1 MLFKTCKSKSF
12 ALVTIFFI
20 LFIAT
25 AGHSRTDNENE
36 KNKKVSKVRKKSKT
50 EWTQYRGANRDG
62 VSASDASIKA
72 WPADG
77 HPHLVWKR
85 AIGHGF
91 SGIVLAG
98 DQLLTACAEDSTEFL
113 VSYNPKTGE
122 ENWRCSLGKMFV
134 EEFGNGPRST
144 PTIDGDRAYILNSF
158 GGLYCVNIKTGEEIW
173 KVSLAD
179 RFKIRQP
186 QRGFSTSALVLDDT
200 VIIHAGGGEG
210 AAFVGLDKMT
220 GEVIWK
226 SGDSMVS
233 HSSPFMAIIN
243 DVKQSVFTTTRIV
256 EKDGERQMIDE
267 TVSISADGKI
277 LWKGPSLPQVIA
289 MPVFVPPDK
298 VFISSSV
305 EDGCQLLQIEAQ
317 GADTVWHNK
326 EMRNHFNSSVYY
338 KDHIYGFSNSTLK
351 CLNAAT
357 AERKW
362 TKRGYG
368 KGSLV
373 IADDKLIVLSDRG
386 KLVLAE
392 ATAEGYHELAKAQ
405 VLSDKSWT
413 SPTIE
418 AGVLYLRNRKEMVCY
433 DLTK

>member
-1 MLFKTCKSKSF
+1 MN
-12 ALVTIFFI
+12 
-20 LFIAT
+20 
-25 AGHSRTDNENE
+25 NENE
-36 KNKKVSKVRKKSKT
+36 KNEKESKIRKKSKT
-50 EWTQYRGANRDG
+50 EWSQYRGANRDG
-62 VSASDASIKA
+62 VSTSDASIKA

-85 AIGHGF
+85 SIGDGF

-98 DQLLTACAEDSTEFL
+98 EQLLTACAEDSTEFL
-113 VSYNPKTGE
+113 VSYDRTTGE
-122 ENWRCSLGKMFV
+122 ENWRWSLGKMFV

-158 GGLYCVNIKTGEEIW
+158 GGLYCVNIKTGNQIW
-173 KVSLAD
+173 MVSLTD
-179 RFKIRQP
+179 KFNIKRP
-186 QRGFSTSALVLDDT
+186 MRGFSTSPIILNETL
-200 VIIHAGGGEG
+200 IIHVGGKNS
-210 AAFVGLDKMT
+210 AFVGFDKKT
-220 GEVIWK
+220 GDAIWK
-226 SGDSMVS
+226 SGESIVG
-233 HSSPFMAIIN
+233 HSSPFTAVID
-243 DVKQSVFTTTRIV
+243 DVKQSVFTTTRII
-256 EKDGERQMIDE
+256 EKDGERKMIDE
-267 TVSISADGKI
+267 AVSISADGKI

-289 MPVFVPPDK
+289 MPVFVPPNK

-305 EDGCQLLQIEAQ
+305 EDGCHLIRIVKE
-317 GADTVWHNK
+317 GSNTRVVTVWHNK

-351 CLNAAT
+351 CMTVAT

-392 ATAEGYHELAKAQ
+392 ATAVGYHELAKAQ
-405 VLSDKSWT
+405 VLKGKSWT

-418 AGVLYLRNRKEMVCY
+418 AGKLYLRNRKEMVCY